1 LADNVNLMAANLTA
15 RNIAEVTT
23 AVDNGDLS
31 VGRSPSEVRGEI
43 LDLKNNT
50 MNQLNSFA
58 CEVTRVAREMEM
70 RVSWVPPTL
79 PARADIVIE

>member
-31 VGRSPSEVRGEI
+31 RKIAVRSEGRNSRPEEQHDESAQFVR
-43 LDLKNNT
+43 LRSN
-50 MNQLNSFA
+50 
-58 CEVTRVAREMEM
+58 ARG
-70 RVSWVPPTL
+70 
-79 PARADIVIE
+79 A